1 MKVSLRL
8 FVIIAVILVSV
19 MFTACENVPGVKFVV
34 EELVGD
40 MEGVVDV
47 VEATVDVD
55 VLVILA
61 VDVDGLYILDVEAL
75 FVAVTVLV
83 KRAVVEVVSGLL
95 GLLLELLVKDVVA
108 VAAASGVIIRELHC
122 II

>member
-1 MKVSLRL
+1 
-8 FVIIAVILVSV
+8 

-34 EELVGD
+34 EESVGE

-47 VEATVDVD
+47 VEATVDVY

-95 GLLLELLVKDVVA
+95 GLLLELLAKDVEA
-108 VAAASGVIIRELHC
+108 VAAVSAVIIRELHC
-122 II
+122 IIENISQCD